1 MQSDWRDETPG
12 KDSLMIQNRCS
23 FERAARNLAARYARR
38 FPDGRSWDAT
48 SIKDRW
54 YRRQTCQYVR
64 VRLSAAGR

>member
-1 MQSDWRDETPG
+1 
-12 KDSLMIQNRCS
+12 MIQNRCS